1 MEEKRNR
8 VFERKH
14 TESMMGTTEQETSTA
29 TSTKMPERPKNALK
43 IEVHATATHHHK
55 QLDPVV
61 AHAQAHDFSHSQ
73 SVSWI
78 ALRTRTEQ
86 GRFANISLPFRA
98 TLCGEWRWAT
108 TTRST

>member
-14 TESMMGTTEQETSTA
+14 TESMMGTTEQETSTSA
-29 TSTKMPERPKNALK
+29 STKMPERPKNALK

-73 SVSWI
+73 SVSWSEV
-78 ALRTRTEQ
+78 RKR
-86 GRFANISLPFRA
+86 
-98 TLCGEWRWAT
+98 
-108 TTRST
+108 

>member
-8 VFERKH
+8 VFERKQ
-14 TESMMGTTEQETSTA
+14 TEAGMMGTTEQETSTA
-29 TSTKMPERPKNALK
+29 STMTPEKPKNSLK

-73 SVSWI
+73 SVSESI
-78 ALRTRTEQ
+78 TPNELLGIFMSIFYGTYCI
-86 GRFANISLPFRA
+86 ANI
-98 TLCGEWRWAT
+98 
-108 TTRST
+108 

>member
-29 TSTKMPERPKNALK
+29 STKMPERPKNALK

-73 SVSWI
+73 SVSWSEVQTG
-78 ALRTRTEQ
+78 R
-86 GRFANISLPFRA
+86 GRFTNISLIFRA
-98 TLCGEWRWAT
+98 TLCDEWRWAT

>member
-29 TSTKMPERPKNALK
+29 STKMPERPKNALK

-73 SVSWI
+73 SVSWG
-78 ALRTRTEQ
+78 AAHGARTTCNL
-86 GRFANISLPFRA
+86 ANVSIFFRA
-98 TLCGEWRWAT
+98 TLCDEWRWAT

>member
-29 TSTKMPERPKNALK
+29 STKMPERPKNALK

-73 SVSWI
+73 SVSRPGWDWDAACMQHGARSI
-78 ALRTRTEQ
+78 YKH
-86 GRFANISLPFRA
+86 LPDF
-98 TLCGEWRWAT
+98 
-108 TTRST
+108 